1 MRLTKLN
8 EAKTDLTA
16 LQNEIIEKDIRFNK
30 AHKAIN
36 ELPSRVMDAEWRK
49 KGIYPTLKK
58 LIKICMQ
65 EENLSALTAD
75 EFINWVNY
83 ECDDTLAP
91 LAFTYSELLDNEH
104 IYNLLTGDPEIER
117 IIFDMGKKYGY
128 IDKEGY
134 EKEVDLGLG
143 EKPTN
148 KVKLTFRELLMAFL
162 NEDFNNSLK
171 ELENAYWNGSL
182 IESLICESEEDPEE
196 EAFDDSELAMSDE
209 EVAEINEPFEKE
221 EEEVADVNVEE
232 EPKEE
237 TDVNVEVES
246 IAYSGMINQLIQN
259 KWNMISEIKSVIA
272 TMESSYEDANKE
284 NIQNILNSIVDD
296 ITINIGMLH
305 KVITLVDN
313 SSGNLLQS
321 GEEKAENIIK

>member
-1 MRLTKLN
+1 MKLTRLN
-8 EAKTDLTA
+8 EVKTDLTA

-36 ELPSRVMDAEWRK
+36 ELPSRVMDTEWRK

-75 EFINWVNY
+75 DFINWVNY
-83 ECDDTLAP
+83 ECEGTLAP

-171 ELENAYWNGSL
+171 ELENAYWNGTL
-182 IESLICESEEDPEE
+182 IESLICETEEDVEEVAEE
-196 EAFDDSELAMSDE
+196 EIFDDSELAISDK

-221 EEEVADVNVEE
+221 EVA
-232 EPKEE
+232 
-237 TDVNVEVES
+237 DVNVEVES
-246 IAYSGMINQLIQN
+246 IADSGMINQLIQN

-313 SSGNLLQS
+313 NSSNLLQS
-321 GEEKAENIIK
+321 GQEKAEDIIK

>member
-1 MRLTKLN
+1 MKLRKLN

-83 ECDDTLAP
+83 ECEDTLAP

-104 IYNLLTGDPEIER
+104 IYNLLTGDPEIEK
-117 IIFDMGKKYGY
+117 IIFDIGKKYGY

-134 EKEVDLGLG
+134 EKEVDLELG

-162 NEDFNNSLK
+162 SEDFNNSLK

-182 IESLICESEEDPEE
+182 IESLICESEEDAEE
-196 EAFDDSELAMSDE
+196 EIFDDSELVMSDE
-209 EVAEINEPFEKE
+209 EVTEINEPFEE
-221 EEEVADVNVEE
+221 NEPNGTEE

-237 TDVNVEVES
+237 TDVNSEVES

-259 KWNMISEIKSVIA
+259 KWNMISEVKSIIA

-284 NIQNILNSIVDD
+284 NIQNILNNIVDD

-305 KVITLVDN
+305 KVITLFDNN
-313 SSGNLLQS
+313 SSNLLQS
-321 GEEKAENIIK
+321 GQEKAENIIK